1 MTAGNLN
8 LIESLMNK
16 VGQMQEHDLQKL
28 NEMAR
33 IILEANSY
41 EEEEEEIDE
50 ETWQAILEAD
60 KDIDAGNIVT
70 REELFAP
77 YKHLL
82 S

>member
-1 MTAGNLN
+1 MAAGNLN

-60 KDIDAGNIVT
+60 KDMDAGNIVT
-70 REELFAP
+70 REELFAKH
-77 YKHLL
+77 KHLL
-82 S
+82 

>member
-60 KDIDAGNIVT
+60 KDMDAGNIVT
-70 REELFAP
+70 EEELFAE

-82 S
+82 

>member
-60 KDIDAGNIVT
+60 KDIDAGNFVT
-70 REELFAP
+70 REELFAE

-82 S
+82 